1 MDFDDFF
8 KAFHIGGNDGYLMG
22 YTTTWSIPK
31 FFVETVLTTEAY
43 RTKLPQDDMSYDKW
57 FQGNSSPRNHWANMA
72 KDYDEKNL
80 VAALMSALDN
90 ENLPKFLQ
98 QFEIESA
105 EPVNKSLLCVAIA
118 QQFKSIIDG
127 KGKADD
133 CIRDVYLS
141 GNIKADFTDY
151 ISKATQRYNVMKLI
165 GGTEV
170 PLADFFICNTIGEK
184 EKVFADKQRIKCV
197 YLDEPDLDKIRDIY
211 KQRRYDNLKTVL
223 IGSGGCGKSLML
235 QHLFMTAANEYK
247 KTGILPVFLE
257 LRYFTQSDDVFSFI
271 VKTVFAKDENFT
283 DEAARMLLSSGR
295 IRLLLDGFDEIDPS
309 DVNSF
314 LTKLGQFTDKYDKVQ
329 VVITSR
335 QNESITG
342 LNGYVKLYVWPFD
355 NDQSMSLIDRILTY
369 QGQLVERDAVIQYI
383 SNGFLKKDGVFASH
397 PLLLTYV
404 AMKYP
409 SYSRYN
415 DNPSLFYKATYEAL
429 LSGHDDNKKPYDR
442 VFMSVDNADQFSAV
456 FKQFCA
462 LSYKDGVLQFDTT
475 TFDAYFYKLTA
486 HQHFENPH
494 KMTLKNFKHDVCSTA
509 CMMYEQDVDIFYIDP
524 GFQEFLFAEYY
535 YQAGEEEMNELVHS
549 LINTSFATI
558 GRFDALDML
567 RRTSELK
574 FKTCVLLPFLETI
587 YTSDDM
593 ESFIRFLQNGFD
605 EIQIINIDE
614 VCKSIYLL
622 KINPEVILYPHNENH
637 AKSILLNY
645 ILRELGID
653 QEYAFCLYTKDNVPI
668 DGAFKRVKITEDIVI
683 SGKLLG
689 QETEVDEK
697 KAFLIDCK
705 PVDAFEYISIIQKN
719 EYKNDW
725 LVDADNNVVCFG
737 NRITVDSYDIS
748 ANTDDYME
756 LIENVKSNSKGT
768 YNIFLQIKQYC
779 KQLKRERHRN
789 R

>member
-1 MDFDDFF
+1 MEFDAFF
-8 KAFHIGGNDGYLMG
+8 RAFHIGGNDGYLMS

-31 FFVETVLTTEAY
+31 FFVETVLTAEEY

-72 KDYDEKNL
+72 KDYDEKTL
-80 VAALMSALDN
+80 VDTLMSALDD
-90 ENLPKFLQ
+90 ENLPKLLQ
-98 QFEIESA
+98 QFEIEST

-118 QQFKSIIDG
+118 QQFKAIIDG
-127 KGKADD
+127 KGKSDD
-133 CIRDVYLS
+133 CIRDVYLL

-165 GGTEV
+165 GGKEV
-170 PLADFFICNTIGEK
+170 PLVDFFVCNTIGEK
-184 EKVFADKQRIKCV
+184 EKVFADKQRIKCA
-197 YLDEPDLDKIRDIY
+197 YLDNPDLDKIREIY
-211 KQRRYDNLKTVL
+211 KQRSYDNLKTVL

-235 QHLFMTAANEYK
+235 QHLFLTAANEYK
-247 KTGILPVFLE
+247 KTGTLPVFLE
-257 LRYFTQSDDVFSFI
+257 LRYFAQSDDIFSFI
-271 VKTVFAKDENFT
+271 VKTVFAKDESFT
-283 DEAARMLLSSGR
+283 DEAARMLLTSGR

-314 LTKLGQFTDKYDKVQ
+314 LTKLGQFTDKYDRVQ

-355 NDQSMSLIDRILTY
+355 NDQSMNLIDRILAY
-369 QGQLVERDAVIQYI
+369 QGQLGERDTVIQYI

-462 LSYKDGVLQFDTT
+462 ISYKDGVLQFDTT

-535 YQAGEEEMNELVHS
+535 YQASEEEMDELVHS
-549 LINTSFATI
+549 LSKTSFAKL
-558 GRFDALDML
+558 GRFDALEML
-567 RRTSELK
+567 CASSELK
-574 FKTCVLLPFLETI
+574 FKTHVLLPFLEGI
-587 YTSDDM
+587 YTSDDA
-593 ESFIRFLQNGFD
+593 ESFMRFLQSGFD
-605 EIQIINIDE
+605 EIRIINMDE
-614 VCKSIYLL
+614 VCKSIYLFS
-622 KINPEVILYPHNENH
+622 INPELILYPQNENH

-645 ILRELGID
+645 ILRDLGVD
-653 QEYAFCLYTKDNVPI
+653 QEYAFCLYAKDNVPA
-668 DGAFKRVKITEDIVI
+668 DGIIKSMHITEDMQI

-689 QETEVDEK
+689 QETEVDGK

-705 PVDAFEYISIIQKN
+705 PVDVFDYISLIQKN
-719 EYKNDW
+719 EYNNDW
-725 LVDADNNVVCFG
+725 LTDADNNVVCFG
-737 NRITVDSYDIS
+737 NRITVDSYDITV
-748 ANTDDYME
+748 NTDAYKE
-756 LIENVKSNSKGT
+756 LIENVKCNSKDT
-768 YNIFLQIKQYC
+768 YEVFLQIKQYC